1 MLKIVLLPVVSEE
14 KCRAD
19 LEAIKTEL
27 EVEPAVS
34 ESHICAGGEGG
45 RDACLVRDDMMMI
58 MMMSMRMMSMTVTE
72 KLFHFNFH

>member
-45 RDACLVRDDMMMI
+45 RDACLVRDDGDRSSIYMMMI
-58 MMMSMRMMSMTVTE
+58 MVMRMRKMTMTVTE
-72 KLFHFNFH
+72 